1 MDVALNAKFNLKAVQ
16 YDTQWDTSS
25 SVDKD
30 EPMDHSHAKEEADLR
45 HAKKKLIFKLL
56 SNIATSADAICAEAL
71 STCARRARYA
81 SSARLL

>member
-45 HAKKKLIFKLL
+45 HAKEE
-56 SNIATSADAICAEAL
+56 ADLQVAEQQRSIRICYMCGRTRHFR
-71 STCARRARYA
+71 S
-81 SSARLL
+81 